1 MNFESHIPLHIQLKD
16 LIKAEIVEGKYEEKI
31 PSERELMERFSVSRS
46 TVREAVN
53 HLVRDGVLKKIHGK
67 GTFIT
72 KNRAV
77 HDWLNT
83 LNSFTETVKQM
94 GMMPGARLLY
104 SNELDYLEDGLKIF
118 GEQPI
123 YSIAR
128 LRTADNQ
135 PIAIERHYYEK
146 KLGEAISKYNLNK
159 ATIYDVIE
167 NDLNIA
173 IVEAEQTIRCCAITA
188 QDAELLN
195 LQPNIN
201 VLCIERVLTG
211 ENRQVIEYYQ
221 SFFHPE
227 LYMLKLKRKRAIR
240 GVN

>member
-31 PSERELMERFSVSRS
+31 PSERELMELFSVSRS

-53 HLVRDGVLKKIHGK
+53 HLVRDGVLKKVHGK

-72 KNRAV
+72 KNKAV
-77 HDWLNT
+77 QDWLNT
-83 LNSFTETVKQM
+83 LHSFTETVKQM
-94 GMMPGARLLY
+94 GMKPGARLLH
-104 SNELDYLEDGLKIF
+104 SNEIDDLKEGIKIF

-123 YSIAR
+123 YSIVR
-128 LRTADNQ
+128 LRTADNH

-146 KLGEAISKYNLNK
+146 KLGERLSKYNLNT

-173 IVEAEQTIRCCAITA
+173 MVEAEQTIRCCAISDE
-188 QDAELLN
+188 DAALLN

-201 VLCIERVLTG
+201 VLCVERVITG
-211 ENRQVIEYYQ
+211 ENQQIIEYYR
-221 SFFHPE
+221 SLFHPE
-227 LYMLKLKRKRAIR
+227 LYMLKLKTKRMIR